1 MLKLHKITKSF
12 PLVFEPILKD
22 ISLEL
27 KEGDF
32 AVLIGSNGSGK
43 TTLFKT
49 ISGEYL
55 PDIGQIL
62 LDNCDITRLPTYK
75 RAKLISSVSQ
85 DVTKGTIQ
93 EMSVLENMALSHMRD
108 KKSSFK
114 SYKKL
119 LPLLKE
125 EIISLKLGFEKYLD
139 TPLAALSGGQ
149 RQLIA
154 TIMAMS
160 SHPAL
165 LLLDEHC
172 SALDPKTQETLMAY
186 TNKSIL
192 EQNKTALMITHN
204 IKDVLAY
211 GNRLLMLH
219 QGKIVA
225 DLDASQKQKLSLN
238 DLLHMFQK
246 EEGFYV

>member
-32 AVLIGSNGSGK
+32 AILIGSNGSGK

-55 PDIGQIL
+55 PDTGQIF
-62 LDNCDITRLPTYK
+62 LDNCDITKLPTYK

-85 DVTKGTIQ
+85 DITKGTIQ
-93 EMSVLENMALSHMRD
+93 EMSVLENMALSYMRG
-108 KKSSFK
+108 KASSFK
-114 SYKKL
+114 TYKKI
-119 LPLLKE
+119 LPLLREK
-125 EIISLKLGFEKYLD
+125 ITSLKLGLEKYLD

-160 SHPAL
+160 SNPAL

-172 SALDPKTQETLMAY
+172 SALDPKTQEILMAY
-186 TNKSIL
+186 TSKTIL
-192 EQNKTALMITHN
+192 EQKKTALMITHN
-204 IKDVLAY
+204 VKDVLTY
-211 GNRLLMLH
+211 GNRLLMLR

-246 EEGFYV
+246 EEGLHV